1 MPHARETLRNAA
13 VALLTGLGTTGA
25 RVYTDRPQARPLLA
39 SELPALMVTT
49 GSETVEQS
57 TIHGPALLQRELELQ
72 VIGVVR
78 ALTGLDDTLDDIALE
93 VETALGGGTLS
104 TLADVAL
111 AAIDEPVI
119 DGSGDMPVARQV
131 MRYRVTYATA
141 ANAPGT
147 LI

>member
-13 VALLTGLGTTGA
+13 LTLLTGLGTTGA
-25 RVYTDRPQARPLLA
+25 RVYADRPQARPLLA

-141 ANAPGT
+141 ANVPGT